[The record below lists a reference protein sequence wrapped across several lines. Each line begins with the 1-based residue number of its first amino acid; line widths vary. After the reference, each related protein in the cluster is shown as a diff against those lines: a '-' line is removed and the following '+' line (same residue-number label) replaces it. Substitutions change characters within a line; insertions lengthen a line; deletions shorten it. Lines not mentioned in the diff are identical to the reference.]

1 MVYLQ
6 TLTQRI
12 TIGQALLG
20 LILLAAA
27 IMRLGQLGKLPLS
40 PAEAEAALAVWQF
53 WQAGEMAVMP
63 ASPAYFLLTLLITPV
78 FGFSDATVRLV
89 PALAGLALVVLP
101 WLLRRQ
107 IGTVAALSGSLLLAV
122 SPLATITART
132 AGGEALALLALL
144 LLVVGLVRYREA
156 EETSWLYVTGFG
168 LALGLTSASLFYT
181 GLLALAF
188 AAALAR
194 LVEPD
199 GGRKTEDGKSTL
211 PPSVTS
217 TGSVQALGPPA
228 IFTLLAFLGLSSGF
242 LLYPPGLGQSA
253 QLLATWLGQFN
264 LSGSL
269 DALFLPLMAL
279 VRYEL
284 PLIVLGLVA
293 MLWLI
298 WQERPLAS
306 YATYWLM
313 GLLGLLLLQQGELSN
328 VPVLIVPGYLLVGTL
343 VGDRLSVIGDRL
355 SVIGEQYAV
364 DGRFLALVSGSMFLL
379 GLIVVVQVAR
389 FTRAVAAN
397 PEDLL
402 HLWIAVLALAFALAT
417 FFYFWG
423 LEAKTAVQSSLIAL
437 LCLFLLFQWGTAWW
451 LGHQAAND
459 PRERWVTQATQPN
472 TLQLAELISDIS
484 YQIDRSPT
492 GIRIYSMVDNPALQW
507 YLREFDA
514 LTIGSPILPETPYP
528 LVISPAE
535 MEPAFRSDYFGA
547 DFLLLYDGREATI
560 VGEMPLL
567 TGLRWWLFRS
577 GPPALATLTDQPGQ
591 TERVTLW
598 VQSDLL
604 AGR

>member
-1 MVYLQ
+1 MTVH

-12 TIGQALLG
+12 TFGHALLG
-20 LILLAAA
+20 LIMLAATGL
-27 IMRLGQLGKLPLS
+27 RLLELGKLPLS

-53 WQAGEMAVMP
+53 WQAGEMTVTP

-78 FGFSDATVRLV
+78 LGFSDATVRLI
-89 PALAGLALVVLP
+89 PALAGLGLVALP

-107 IGTVAALSGSLLLAV
+107 IGTVAALTGSLLLAV

-144 LLVVGLVRYREA
+144 LLVVGLLRYREA
-156 EETSWLYVTGFG
+156 EETSWLYPAGFG

-194 LVEPD
+194 LVETGDEQRIMPFTFH
-199 GGRKTEDGKSTL
+199 R
-211 PPSVTS
+211 PS
-217 TGSVQALGPPA
+217 SVVHRPLL
-228 IFTLLAFLGLSSGF
+228 FTLTAFLGLGTGF
-242 LLYPPGLGQSA
+242 LLYLPGLGQSA

-264 LSGSL
+264 LSESL
-269 DALFLPLMAL
+269 ESLFLPLMAL

-313 GLLGLLLLQQGELSN
+313 GLLVLLLLQRGELSN
-328 VPVLIVPGYLLVGTL
+328 VPVLLLPGYLLVGTL
-343 VGDRLSVIGDRL
+343 VGDRLSVIDDVAARPL
-355 SVIGEQYAV
+355 RVRYAV

-379 GLIVVVQVAR
+379 GLIVVVQMAR
-389 FTRAVAAN
+389 FARAVAAN

-402 HLWIAVLALAFALAT
+402 YLWIAVLALAFALVT
-417 FFYFWG
+417 FFYFYG
-423 LEAKTAVQSSLIAL
+423 LEAKTAVQGSLIAL
-437 LCLFLLFQWGTAWW
+437 LGLFLLFQWGTAWW

-472 TLQLAELISDIS
+472 TPQLAELIGDIS

-514 LTIGSPILPETPYP
+514 LTIGSPVLPETPYP

-547 DFLLLYDGREATI
+547 DFLLLYDGTEATNF
-560 VGEMPLL
+560 GDLPLL
-567 TGLRWWLFRS
+567 AGLRWWLFRD
-577 GPPALATLTDQPGQ
+577 GPAVPTTLPDQPGQ
-591 TERVTLW
+591 IERVTLW

-604 AGR
+604 AVR

>member
-1 MVYLQ
+1 MTNLK
-6 TLTQRI
+6 TLTERI
-12 TIGQALLG
+12 TIAHSLLA
-20 LILLAAA
+20 LILLAAGL
-27 IMRLGQLGKLPLS
+27 MRLVNLGKLPLS

-53 WQAGEMAVMP
+53 WQAGEMTIAP
-63 ASPAYFLLTLLITPV
+63 TSPAYFLLTLLITPV
-78 FGFSDATVRLV
+78 LGFSDASVRLV
-89 PALAGLALVVLP
+89 PALVGLVLVALP
-101 WLLRRQ
+101 WLLRPQ
-107 IGTVAALSGSLLLAV
+107 IGTVAALTGSLLLAV

-144 LLVVGLVRYREA
+144 LLVVGLIRYREA
-156 EETSWLYVTGFG
+156 GETGWLYPAGFG
-168 LALGLTSASLFYT
+168 LALGLTSAPLFYT
-181 GLLALAF
+181 GLLALVLAV
-188 AAALAR
+188 ALAR

-199 GGRKTEDGKSTL
+199 RERKTKGESVSFPSSVL
-211 PPSVTS
+211 RPPS
-217 TGSVQALGPPA
+217 

-242 LLYPPGLGQSA
+242 LLYLPGLGQSA
-253 QLLATWLGQFN
+253 QLLATWLGQFS

-298 WQERPLAS
+298 WQDRPLAS
-306 YATYWLM
+306 YAIYWLM
-313 GLLGLLLLQQGELSN
+313 GLLVLLLLQRGELSN
-328 VPVLIVPGYLLVGTL
+328 VPVLLLPGYLLVGTL
-343 VGDRLSVIGDRL
+343 VGDRLSVMGKRY
-355 SVIGEQYAV
+355 SVSSEQYAV
-364 DGRFLALVSGSMFLL
+364 DGRLLALVSGSMFLL

-402 HLWIAVLALAFALAT
+402 HLWIAVLALAFTLST

-423 LEAKTAVQSSLIAL
+423 LEGKTAVQGSLIAL
-437 LCLFLLFQWGTAWW
+437 LTLFLLFQWGTAWW
-451 LGHQAAND
+451 LGHEAAND

-472 TLQLAELISDIS
+472 TPQLADLIGEIS
-484 YQIDRSPT
+484 YQIDHSRT

-507 YLREFDA
+507 YLREFEA
-514 LTIGSPILPETPYP
+514 LTIGSPVLPETSYP

-547 DFLLLYDGREATI
+547 DFLIQYDGTNASIITDP
-560 VGEMPLL
+560 PLL
-567 TGLRWWLFRS
+567 SGLRWWLFRH
-577 GPPALATLTDQPGQ
+577 GPLVSATLPDQPGQ
-591 TERVTLW
+591 IERVTLW

-604 AGR
+604 AVR

>member
-1 MVYLQ
+1 MIHLKA
-6 TLTQRI
+6 LTERI
-12 TIGQALLG
+12 TMAQALLG

-53 WQAGEMAVMP
+53 WQAGEMTVTP
-63 ASPAYFLLTLLITPV
+63 ASPAYFLLTLIITPV
-78 FGFSDATVRLV
+78 LGFSDATVRLV
-89 PALAGLALVVLP
+89 PALAGLGLVALP

-107 IGTVAALSGSLLLAV
+107 IGTVAALTGSLLLAV

-144 LLVVGLVRYREA
+144 LLVVGLIRYREA
-156 EETSWLYVTGFG
+156 EETGWLYPAGFG

-194 LVEPD
+194 LVEAQ
-199 GGRKTEDGKSTL
+199 
-211 PPSVTS
+211 PSNEPNVS
-217 TGSVQALGPPA
+217 QEKNSKNLHSSALIRVPF
-228 IFTLLAFLGLSSGF
+228 IFTLTAFLGLGSGF
-242 LLYPPGLGQSA
+242 LLYLPSLGQSA

-269 DALFLPLMAL
+269 ESLLLPLIAL
-279 VRYEL
+279 MRYEL

-298 WQERPLAS
+298 WQDRPLAS

-313 GLLGLLLLQQGELSN
+313 GLLVLFLLQRGELSN
-328 VPVLIVPGYLLVGTL
+328 VPVLLLPGYLLVGTL
-343 VGDRLSVIGDRL
+343 VGDRLSVIGERY
-355 SVIGEQYAV
+355 GV

-379 GLIVVVQVAR
+379 GLIVVVQIAR

-417 FFYFWG
+417 FFYFYG
-423 LEAKTAVQSSLIAL
+423 LEGKTAVQGSLIAL
-437 LCLFLLFQWGTAWW
+437 LSLFLLFQWGTAWW
-451 LGHQAAND
+451 LGHEAAND

-472 TLQLAELISDIS
+472 TPQLAELIGDIS
-484 YQIDRSPT
+484 YQIDRSPS

-514 LTIGSPILPETPYP
+514 LTIGSAVLPETPYP

-547 DFLLLYDGREATI
+547 DFLLLYDGTEATI
-560 VGEMPLL
+560 IGDLPLL
-567 TGLRWWLFRS
+567 TGLRWWLFRD
-577 GPPALATLTDQPGQ
+577 GPTVPTTLPDRPGQ
-591 TERVTLW
+591 IERVTLW

-604 AGR
+604 AVR

>member
-1 MVYLQ
+1 MIHLK
-6 TLTQRI
+6 TLTERI
-12 TIGQALLG
+12 TIAQALLG

-53 WQAGEMAVMP
+53 WQAGEMTVAP
-63 ASPAYFLLTLLITPV
+63 ASPAYFLLTLIITPV
-78 FGFSDATVRLV
+78 LGFSDATVRLV
-89 PALAGLALVVLP
+89 PALAGLGLVALP

-107 IGTVAALSGSLLLAV
+107 IGTVAALTGSLLLAV

-144 LLVVGLVRYREA
+144 LLVVGLIRYREA
-156 EETSWLYVTGFG
+156 EETGWLYPAGFG

-194 LVEPD
+194 LVEAQPD
-199 GGRKTEDGKSTL
+199 NNQKDNEKNLRLSAL
-211 PPSVTS
+211 ISV
-217 TGSVQALGPPA
+217 P
-228 IFTLLAFLGLSSGF
+228 FFLAFLGLGSGF
-242 LLYPPGLGQSA
+242 LLYLPSLGQSA

-269 DALFLPLMAL
+269 ESLLLPLIAL
-279 VRYEL
+279 MRYEL

-298 WQERPLAS
+298 WQDRPLAS

-313 GLLGLLLLQQGELSN
+313 GLLVLLLLQRGELSN
-328 VPVLIVPGYLLVGTL
+328 VPVLLLPGYLLVGTL
-343 VGDRLSVIGDRL
+343 VGDRLSVIGERY
-355 SVIGEQYAV
+355 GV

-379 GLIVVVQVAR
+379 GLIVVVQIAR

-417 FFYFWG
+417 FFYFYG
-423 LEAKTAVQSSLIAL
+423 LEGKTAVQGSLIAL
-437 LCLFLLFQWGTAWW
+437 LSLFLLFQWGTAWW
-451 LGHQAAND
+451 LGHEAAND

-472 TLQLAELISDIS
+472 TPQLAKLIGDIS
-484 YQIDRSPT
+484 YQIDRSPS

-514 LTIGSPILPETPYP
+514 LTIGSPVLPETPYP

-547 DFLLLYDGREATI
+547 DFLLLYDGTEATI
-560 VGEMPLL
+560 IGDLPLL
-567 TGLRWWLFRS
+567 TGLRWWLFRD
-577 GPPALATLTDQPGQ
+577 GPTVPTTLPDRPGQ
-591 TERVTLW
+591 IERVTLW

>member
-1 MVYLQ
+1 
-6 TLTQRI
+6 
-12 TIGQALLG
+12 
-20 LILLAAA
+20 
-27 IMRLGQLGKLPLS
+27 MRLLELGKLPLS

-53 WQAGEMAVMP
+53 WQAGEMTVTP

-78 FGFSDATVRLV
+78 LGFSDATVRLI
-89 PALAGLALVVLP
+89 PALAGLALVALP

-107 IGTVAALSGSLLLAV
+107 IGTVAALTGSLLLAV

-144 LLVVGLVRYREA
+144 LLVIGLVRYREA
-156 EETSWLYVTGFG
+156 EETSWLYLSGFG

-194 LVEPD
+194 LVEPQ
-199 GGRKTEDGKSTL
+199 RRTTNKM
-211 PPSVTS
+211 PAFPS
-217 TGSVQALGPPA
+217 SVVRRP
-228 IFTLLAFLGLSSGF
+228 IHFTLTAFLGLGSGF
-242 LLYPPGLGQSA
+242 LLYLPGLGQSA
-253 QLLATWLGQFN
+253 QLLATWLGQFS

-313 GLLGLLLLQQGELSN
+313 GLLVLLLLQRGELSN
-328 VPVLIVPGYLLVGTL
+328 VPVLLLPGYLLVGTL
-343 VGDRLSVIGDRL
+343 VGPVGGSVV
-355 SVIGEQYAV
+355 SSQYAVVSSRYGV

-417 FFYFWG
+417 FFYFYG
-423 LEAKTAVQSSLIAL
+423 LEGKTAVQGSLIAL
-437 LCLFLLFQWGTAWW
+437 IALFFLFQWGTAWW
-451 LGHQAAND
+451 LSHEAAND

-472 TLQLAELISDIS
+472 TPQLADLIGDIS
-484 YQIDRSPT
+484 YQIDRSPS

-514 LTIGSPILPETPYP
+514 LTIGSPVLPETPYP

-547 DFLLLYDGREATI
+547 DFLLMYDGTEATI
-560 VGEMPLL
+560 ISDLPLL

-577 GPPALATLTDQPGQ
+577 GPAVPATLPDQPGQ
-591 TERVTLW
+591 IERVTLW

-604 AGR
+604 MAR